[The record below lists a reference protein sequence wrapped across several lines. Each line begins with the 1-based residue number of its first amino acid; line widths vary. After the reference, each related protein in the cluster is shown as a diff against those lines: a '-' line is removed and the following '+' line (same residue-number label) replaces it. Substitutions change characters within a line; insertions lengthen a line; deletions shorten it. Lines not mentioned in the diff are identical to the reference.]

1 MAITHWSTMRRES
14 GRAGVRLK
22 RPLEPA
28 ELRTEGELCY
38 EQTHFDPTMADYH
51 AVRRGVYDYSAISK
65 KDGSLVVSCW
75 GQLLKDLG
83 SGVWRY
89 EVTDLSKWTSNPGSR
104 NLFKKHLSVALSE
117 DRPVRLI
124 IAKEKD
130 FPRPEIAGTDGRKIR
145 KEYFAQRD
153 RVGKVV
159 IFDGKRVRID
169 FKKASASET

>member
-1 MAITHWSTMRRES
+1 MNKLTLTQA
-14 GRAGVRLK
+14 
-22 RPLEPA
+22 
-28 ELRTEGELCY
+28 
-38 EQTHFDPTMADYH
+38 MADYH

-65 KDGSLVVSCW
+65 DGSLVVSCW

-83 SGVWRY
+83 NGVWRY
-89 EVTDLSKWTSNPGSR
+89 EVTNLSKWTSNPSSR
-104 NLFKKHLSVALSE
+104 NLFKKHLSFALSE

-145 KEYFAQRD
+145 KEYFAQKD

-159 IFDGKRVRID
+159 VFDGKRVRID
-169 FKKASASET
+169 FKKASNP